1 MVGVLLSACGG
12 GGQSVVTVTAT
23 PSDPVVAPS
32 AEPSEPMTDESDP
45 VVEPEESEE
54 PAEPAE
60 PAFKEVPFGESLSVS
75 SGGASGETVTLSKP
89 TLADCQYESIGCD
102 DPEVGDRV
110 VQIGITIKND
120 GSETAEWGNDFFILE
135 FADGTQMAA
144 TDGASFDYW
153 PDNHMDYDVKV
164 RPGSTFKSVLVFEAP
179 KGPFKV
185 LLLSD
190 SYDGEPIGAWY

>member
-1 MVGVLLSACGG
+1 M
-12 GGQSVVTVTAT
+12 TVTAT
-23 PSDPVVAPS
+23 PSDPVVASS
-32 AEPSEPMTDESDP
+32 AESSEPATDESDP
-45 VVEPEESEE
+45 VIEPEESEE
-54 PAEPAE
+54 PAEPA
-60 PAFKEVPFGESLSVS
+60 FQEVPFGESLSVT
-75 SGGASGETVTLSKP
+75 SGGVSGETVTLSKP
-89 TLADCQYESIGCD
+89 TLADCQYESIGCE

-110 VQIGITIKND
+110 IQIGITIKND

-144 TDGASFDYW
+144 TDGAAFDYW

-185 LLLSD
+185 LLLSG
-190 SYDGEPIGAWY
+190 SYDGEPIAAWY